1 MKRGTHLEYVVAHFK
16 HDRLLHPVV
25 LDQKVHVLLALDVL
39 EQPCDV
45 ATESLGHVVFE
56 ILQEVRLAVEFGRLD
71 RERVMPPRVD
81 VIFAVRDVVKVPAV
95 RFCESVQGHPSASV
109 GRRNALFVGR
119 EYHGR
124 RVVEVQPGCP
134 VRQAVRRTVLVRVVD
149 PARDKDSGSMLRLFR
164 RQRVDHRSTDS
175 RDVCSR
181 STGQERVE
189 RAPSCFVQR
198 TGRMH
203 SRLWRR

>member
-1 MKRGTHLEYVVAHFK
+1 MRSSETEQGRQGVGRLGKGGIDDGHDEAGRGDDELVVIVEVELRGRNEMLNESASRFWSLAMKRGMHLEYVVTHFK

-81 VIFAVRDVVKVPAV
+81 VVSAVRDVVKVPAV
-95 RFCESVQGHPSASV
+95 RFCESVQGHPPHP
-109 GRRNALFVGR
+109 R
-119 EYHGR
+119 EGGTHSLSGESTM
-124 RVVEVQPGCP
+124 VVESLKYNP
-134 VRQAVRRTVLVRVVD
+134 AV
-149 PARDKDSGSMLRLFR
+149 
-164 RQRVDHRSTDS
+164 
-175 RDVCSR
+175 
-181 STGQERVE
+181 
-189 RAPSCFVQR
+189 PSVKLYAVPYLCV
-198 TGRMH
+198 
-203 SRLWRR
+203 